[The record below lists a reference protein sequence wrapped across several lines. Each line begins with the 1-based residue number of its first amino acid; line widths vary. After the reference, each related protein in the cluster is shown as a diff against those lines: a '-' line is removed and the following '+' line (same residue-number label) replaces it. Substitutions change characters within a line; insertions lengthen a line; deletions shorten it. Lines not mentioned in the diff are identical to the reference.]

1 MALEAFSTS
10 AEARLEQISWYRLG
24 RKVGVEGGRDVWAAA
39 VCRPAR
45 EEGTER
51 ISLKPPFPDQI
62 FLFILLVLLS
72 PSWYARAAKEMG
84 AYLLVVD

>member
-1 MALEAFSTS
+1 MVSLVEK
-10 AEARLEQISWYRLG
+10 G
-24 RKVGVEGGRDVWAAA
+24 GVGGWEGGRDVWAAA

-45 EEGTER
+45 EEGAER

-84 AYLLVVD
+84 ANLLVVN